1 MTLAKRSIRFSAL
14 LAVLPLTLAAALPMH
29 LELVDSYPKEEQ
41 VLTESP
47 AEIWLRFSVAP
58 DMEQTSF
65 SVRGPDGSVELG
77 TIAVGDASEVIRA
90 TVTGELGAGEYTL
103 SWVGAPPDDH
113 AVRGRYTFTVA
124 AAR

>member
-1 MTLAKRSIRFSAL
+1 MTIAKRSIRLSAL
-14 LAVLPLTLAAALPMH
+14 LAVLPLALAAAVPMH
-29 LELVDSYPKEEQ
+29 LELVDSYPEEAQ
-41 VLTESP
+41 VLTDSP

-65 SVRGPDGSVELG
+65 SVRGPDGSVDLG
-77 TIAVGDASEVIRA
+77 EIAAGDEAEVIRA
-90 TVTGELGAGEYTL
+90 TVVGELEAGEYTL

-113 AVRGRYTFTVA
+113 AVRGRYTFSVA